1 MAASAE
7 YDATVRHAIYVER
20 YKARLA
26 NEIVA
31 LVNSVSNGLYREITA
46 SDLDTLT
53 RRQLNRLLKD
63 VQAYIRQ
70 GYLPIQEAVLSA
82 ANDFAQYEAEWQGR
96 MMVQTGVTATL
107 GIPSDADLWAAVNA
121 RPFEGKLLSEWVEGL
136 APNTVRRVSE
146 VITQGFA
153 DGLSPLDVARQ
164 IRGTKN
170 IKGVMDISKNGARAL
185 ARTAIG
191 HTSNVAKEQAMKPL
205 RGVRGVMWV
214 SVLDHRTTQIC
225 RVRSGQFYP
234 KGEGPRPPAHVGCRS
249 TVLPYTERNRDRLKE
264 IETYPEWLRRQ
275 SPAVQDDILGP
286 TRGKL
291 YREGGYSV
299 DRFSDPSGKTYTLDE
314 LRDRDESTFRD
325 VFGE

>member
-1 MAASAE
+1 MSAE

-20 YKARLA
+20 YKTRLA

-31 LVNSVSNGLYREITA
+31 LVNGVSNGLYREITA

-96 MMVQTGVTATL
+96 MMVRTGVTATI

-121 RPFEGKLLSEWVEGL
+121 RPFEGKLLSEWVDGL

-146 VITQGFA
+146 VITQGFT

-299 DRFSDPSGKTYTLDE
+299 DRFSDPSGQTYTLDE

>member
-1 MAASAE
+1 MSDE

-20 YKARLA
+20 YKSRLA
-26 NEIVA
+26 NEIVD
-31 LVNSVSNGLYREITA
+31 LVNGVSNGLYREITA

-96 MMVQTGVTATL
+96 MMVSTGVTATL

-121 RPFEGKLLSEWVEGL
+121 RPFEGKLLAEWVEGL

-146 VITQGFA
+146 VITQGFT
-153 DGLSPLDVARQ
+153 DGLSPLEAARQ

-170 IKGVMDISKNGARAL
+170 VKGVMDISKNGARSL
-185 ARTAIG
+185 ARTAIA

-249 TVLPYTERNRDRLKE
+249 TVLPYTERNRDRLKD

-275 SPAVQDDILGP
+275 SAQVQDDILGP